1 VSPRD
6 PRLLP
11 GELDRILALEE
22 DNCFLRRELEAEE
35 EALRQLERRVRRLD
49 EFLIQT
55 ERDVKDAHDRVENVE
70 DRVAELEERL
80 KAYEAEDLVEIDE
93 QELGEAGA

>member
-1 VSPRD
+1 MSPRD

-11 GELDRILALEE
+11 GEIDRILALEE

-49 EFLIQT
+49 EYLIQT
-55 ERDVKDAHDRVENVE
+55 ERDVKDAHDRIESVE
-70 DRVAELEERL
+70 DRVAELEERQN
-80 KAYEAEDLVEIDE
+80 AHEGEDMEGVDE

>member
-11 GELDRILALEE
+11 GEIDRILALEE

-49 EFLIQT
+49 EYLIQT
-55 ERDVKDAHDRVENVE
+55 ERDVKDAHDRIESVE
-70 DRVAELEERL
+70 DRVAELEERQN
-80 KAYEAEDLVEIDE
+80 AHEGEDMEGVDE